1 MPFLENNL
9 TVLEAEHPYLYK
21 KITDYMQSPDY
32 TEDGFVVEQAKD
44 ETDIMGIVRDDKKI
58 MLNSTYR
65 PSEEAKKFAG
75 KICLT
80 ENSVTVFMGMGN
92 GIILTEIVNKL
103 NKEASLLVYEPS
115 AELFCFGLQHF
126 DMTELLKDNRITFYV
141 EGMNE
146 DILSNDLSFVLTN
159 INIGVTVLE
168 YHPKYR
174 ELFSEQCE
182 KLTKIFKECRESA
195 LTNLHTIID
204 RSELMVRNA
213 IANVRYLLRSKTAC
227 DLVSRFPKDMPVI
240 LVAGGPSLDKNYEVL
255 RQAKG
260 KALIIAMDR
269 TARFL
274 LDRGII
280 PDLFCSLDFAKNIEL
295 FRDERLRDIPFLYI
309 PDLSHNVLKLV
320 DSRQLIYGGGD
331 YKLYDWLLQQY
342 GKKSPEIPFGGS
354 VATFA
359 FSFARYIGTRRL
371 ILVGQDLALTGGKTY
386 AGGLK
391 NARPEAEEMD
401 RLMVPGNVED
411 MVETR
416 GDFYIYLIWF
426 NQAVR
431 EAEGK
436 MEVINATEAGAKI
449 EGTKIMTLQEAVD
462 AYCQEEYSIAD
473 IFEEVQP
480 IFSENDIPTAYNML
494 EKTGRELNKLKK
506 MAKDAARSAG
516 RCKTLTERSDLGKEF
531 KKENKSLSRIAKMF
545 DEGVAANLVDR
556 YMEHLLIQKD
566 LDLYVTEDDNEK
578 EMLRLYEKLE
588 HDYNIIY
595 ENMDELIEQYK
606 GMLEDVKNEFQIK
619 Q

>member
-1 MPFLENNL
+1 MSFLENNL
-9 TVLEAEHPYLYK
+9 VALEEEHPYLHK
-21 KITDYMQSPDY
+21 KITDYMQSPGDIK
-32 TEDGFVVEQAKD
+32 DSFVVEQAKD
-44 ETDIMGIVRDDKKI
+44 ATNIIGIIRDGRKI

-65 PSEEAKKFAG
+65 PEEEAKKYAG

-80 ENSVTVFMGMGN
+80 ENSITVFMGMGN
-92 GIILTEIVNKL
+92 GIILTEIGKKL

-115 AELFCFGLQHF
+115 AELFCFVLEHF
-126 DMTELLKDNRITFYV
+126 DMTKLLKDERVTFYV

-146 DILSNDLSFVLTN
+146 GLLSNDLSFFLTN

-174 ELFSEQCE
+174 ELFPEQCE
-182 KLTKIFKECRESA
+182 KFKQVFQECRESA
-195 LTNLHTIID
+195 LTNLHTIIN
-204 RSELMVRNA
+204 RSEFMTKNA
-213 IANVRYLLRSKTAC
+213 IANVKYLLRSKVAS
-227 DLVSRFPKDMPVI
+227 DFVDRFPKDMPVI

-255 RQAKG
+255 HQAKG

-274 LDRGII
+274 LDRGIT
-280 PDLFCSLDFAKNIEL
+280 PDLFCSLDYAKNIEL

-309 PDLSHNVLKLV
+309 PDLSHSVLQLV
-320 DSRQLIYGGGD
+320 DGRQLIYGGGD
-331 YKLYDWLLQQY
+331 YKLYEWLIHQY
-342 GKKSPEIPFGGS
+342 GKKKPEIPFGGS

-359 FSFARYIGTRRL
+359 FSFARYIGAKRL

-391 NARPEAEEMD
+391 NARPDAEKMD
-401 RLMVPGNVED
+401 RLMVPGNVEE

-462 AYCQEEYSIAD
+462 VYCQKEYSIAD

-480 IFSENDIPTAYNML
+480 IFSENDIPEVYNLLKKMG
-494 EKTGRELNKLKK
+494 KELNKLKK

-531 KKENKSLSRIAKMF
+531 KKENKELSRIAKMF

-595 ENMDELIEQYK
+595 ENMDELIEQYN
-606 GMLEDVKNEFQIK
+606 GMLEDVKDEYQIK

>member
-1 MPFLENNL
+1 MSFLESNL
-9 TVLEAEHPYLYK
+9 TVLETEYPYLHN
-21 KITDYMQSPDY
+21 KITEFMQSPDY
-32 TEDGFVVEQAKD
+32 TEEGLVIEQARD
-44 ETDIMGIVRDDKKI
+44 ASDIIGVIRDGRKI

-65 PSEEAKKFAG
+65 PEEEAKKFAG

-80 ENSVTVFMGMGN
+80 ENSITVFMGMGN
-92 GIILTEIVNKL
+92 GVILTEIGKKL

-115 AELFCFGLQHF
+115 AELFCFVLEHF
-126 DMTELLKDNRITFYV
+126 DMVKLLKDERIAFYV

-146 DILSNDLSFVLTN
+146 DILSNDLSFVMTN
-159 INIGVTVLE
+159 MNIGVTVLE

-174 ELFSEQCE
+174 DLYPEQCE
-182 KLTKIFKECRESA
+182 KIKKIFKECRESA
-195 LTNLHTIID
+195 LTNLNTVID
-204 RSELMVRNA
+204 KSEIMARNA
-213 IANVRYLLRSKTAC
+213 IANIKYLLRSKVAS
-227 DLVSRFPKDMPVI
+227 DFVGRFPEDMPMI

-269 TARFL
+269 TAKFL
-274 LDRGII
+274 LDRDII
-280 PDLFCSLDFAKNIEL
+280 PDMFCSLDFAKNIEL
-295 FRDERLRDIPFLYI
+295 FRDERLKDIPFLYI
-309 PDLSHNVLKLV
+309 PDLSHSVLQLV
-320 DSRQLIYGGGD
+320 DGRQLIYGGGD
-331 YKLYDWLLQQY
+331 YKLYEWLLNQY
-342 GKKSPEIPFGGS
+342 GKDNPEIPFGGS
-354 VATFA
+354 VATFG
-359 FSFARYIGTRRL
+359 FSFARYVGCKRL

>member
-1 MPFLENNL
+1 MSFLESNL
-9 TVLEAEHPYLYK
+9 AVLETENLYLYN
-21 KITDYMQSPDY
+21 KITEFMHSPDY
-32 TEDGFVVEQAKD
+32 TEDGLVIEQARD
-44 ETDIMGIVRDDKKI
+44 ASDIIGVIRDGRKI

-65 PSEEAKKFAG
+65 PEEEAKKFAG

-80 ENSVTVFMGMGN
+80 ENSITVFMGIGN
-92 GIILTEIVNKL
+92 GIILTEISNKL
-103 NKEASLLVYEPS
+103 NKEANLLVYEPS
-115 AELFCFGLQHF
+115 AELFCFVLEHF
-126 DMTELLKDNRITFYV
+126 DIVKLLEDDRITFYV

-146 DILSNDLSFVLTN
+146 GILSNDLSFVMTN
-159 INIGVTVLE
+159 MNIGVTVLE

-174 ELFSEQCE
+174 DLYPEKCE
-182 KLTKIFKECRESA
+182 KIKKIFKECRESA
-195 LTNLHTIID
+195 LTNLNTVID
-204 RSELMVRNA
+204 KSEIMVKNA
-213 IANVRYLLRSKTAC
+213 IANIKYLLRSKTAN
-227 DLVSRFPKDMPVI
+227 DFVGKFPEDMPMI

-280 PDLFCSLDFAKNIEL
+280 PDMFCSIDFAKNIEL

-309 PDLSHNVLKLV
+309 PDLSHNVLQLV
-320 DSRQLIYGGGD
+320 DSGQLVYAGGE
-331 YKLYDWLLQQY
+331 YKLYEWLMNQY
-342 GKKSPEIPFGGS
+342 GKDNPEIPFGGS
-354 VATFA
+354 VATLA
-359 FSFARYIGTRRL
+359 FSFARYVGCRRL

-391 NARPEAEEMD
+391 NGRPEAEEMD

-416 GDFYIYLIWF
+416 GDFYVYLIWF

-436 MEVINATEAGAKI
+436 MEVINATEAGARI

-462 AYCQEEYSIAD
+462 AYCQKEYSIAD

-480 IFSENDIPTAYNML
+480 IFSEEVIPEAYGL
-494 EKTGRELNKLKK
+494 LDKKGKELQKLKK
-506 MAKDAARSAG
+506 MVKDAARSAA
-516 RCKTLTERSDLGKEF
+516 RCKTLTERGDFGKEF
-531 KKENKSLSRIAKMF
+531 KKENKTLSKTAKLF
-545 DEGVAANLVDR
+545 DENVMAHLVDR

-566 LDLYVTEDDNEK
+566 LDLYVTEDEDEK

-595 ENMDELIEQYK
+595 ENMDEVVERYNA
-606 GMLEDVKNEFQIK
+606 MLADVQQEYQVE
-619 Q
+619 